1 MTPSQDLVRGVELDD
16 TYRLAKGLALSG
28 MFPDAKSAEQALAKI
43 LIGRDLGLSPTQAMM
58 GIHIVEGKPMV
69 AAVTLGAFVRQS
81 EHYDYKI
88 NQLDD
93 ERCELEFSYDGD
105 PMGVS
110 EFSIEDAK
118 KAGLVKDRGGW
129 AKYPRNMLFAR
140 AMSNGIRWYCPDATQ
155 GVAVYHEGEIEQ
167 GVSRDGLPRGSQE
180 ALGDPVEVSLDWVTL
195 ELEQDLAL
203 RLVTALAV
211 ASASRPGQLSNAVVE
226 MSVRGQTRDAVEAF
240 ISQVEADNQAVPQ
253 DAVVVPDESDLPWG
267 ERKFDPEPIPADLDG
282 GTLADMQ
289 GRLAKL
295 RDRLDTEDLTPEQT
309 ELALEECEWLEREI
323 GSVVPPE
330 QEKLDV

>member
-1 MTPSQDLVRGVELDD
+1 MILKCAQS
-16 TYRLAKGLALSG
+16 YALRI
-28 MFPDAKSAEQALAKI
+28 AC
-43 LIGRDLGLSPTQAMM
+43 
-58 GIHIVEGKPMV
+58 GI
-69 AAVTLGAFVRQS
+69 S
-81 EHYDYKI
+81 
-88 NQLDD
+88 
-93 ERCELEFSYDGD
+93 
-105 PMGVS
+105 
-110 EFSIEDAK
+110 
-118 KAGLVKDRGGW
+118 GLVP
-129 AKYPRNMLFAR
+129 AEEVE
-140 AMSNGIRWYCPDATQ
+140 ATQ
-155 GVAVYHEGEIEQ
+155 NAVQ
-167 GVSRDGLPRGSQE
+167 
-180 ALGDPVEVSLDWVTL
+180 DPVEVSLDWVTL

-253 DAVVVPDESDLPWG
+253 DAVVVRDESDLPWG

-295 RDRLDTEDLTPEQT
+295 RERLDTEDLTPEQT

-323 GSVVPPE
+323 GSVVPAE
-330 QEKLDV
+330 QEKLEL